1 MTYSCLAMTRAA
13 CCHTWSTATKPAWAS
28 PGTATTHRTSS
39 NGHWRRWRRSTM
51 ALLQLVE
58 EIAEFD
64 PLAALN
70 LLRASGVTR
79 FGHILSAL
87 PPLISAGFCLGRA
100 MQQCFRPSHRCS
112 GLPLIRTAPHTTSRS
127 AWVVLASTPSPG
139 MPGGTSLGL
148 TTGSLDLSMS
158 AYCVWDWGVNLDLA
172 GHTPRTSGSVTDNA
186 AMGLAT
192 WLSATRR
199 PRCWRPPSVRL
210 ITNWPT

>member
-1 MTYSCLAMTRAA
+1 MTYSCLATTRAA
-13 CCHTWSTATKPAWAS
+13 CCHTWSTASKPAWAS

-39 NGHWRRWRRSTM
+39 DGQLEKVEKKHDG
-51 ALLQLVE
+51 LLQLVE

-70 LLRASGVTR
+70 LLRASGVNR

-87 PPLISAGFCLGRA
+87 PPLISAGFCLGRGA
-100 MQQCFRPSHRCS
+100 AVLQACAQVQRFAPDPDSV
-112 GLPLIRTAPHTTSRS
+112 LPLIPTAPHTTSQS

-158 AYCVWDWGVNLDLA
+158 AYYVWDWG
-172 GHTPRTSGSVTDNA
+172 
-186 AMGLAT
+186 
-192 WLSATRR
+192 
-199 PRCWRPPSVRL
+199 
-210 ITNWPT
+210 